1 MQAGNTDPCPCG
13 SGNRQQFCCGRQG
26 LDGSPA
32 IANLFVL
39 LQQGRHAE
47 LERAARKLALRQPKS
62 GIVWK
67 LLAAALAL
75 QRKNAVPALEKA
87 AHLMPHD
94 AEAHTNL
101 GNALSA
107 ARQLDAAARSYRRA
121 VAINLHD
128 AGLQSSLGNT
138 LLELGHPGEALECFR
153 RALEIEPGSVA
164 AHGNCG
170 NVFRYLGQLDAAQA
184 SYRQVLA
191 LNRGSADAHYNLA
204 IVLRLQNRAAE
215 AEAHCRTALE
225 INPDMT
231 GAIVLSAKFFADRGQ
246 FQDAEARLQRAI
258 ALEPESTD
266 AWGAIPHL
274 RKMRTDDTAWL
285 EGALRI
291 SEKPLP
297 PRRESRLRF
306 AMGKYFD
313 DTKDY
318 PRAFQNYRRANELAQ
333 SGRQKHDRH
342 ALEQTVDLIIRSYD
356 PAWVSRNRGD
366 GIASLRPV
374 FIVGMPRSGTTL
386 AEQILAAHPAVFG
399 ANELGHWGTASA
411 AYLAAVKAGENPG
424 KRMHRLADEYLG
436 MLQGLSADA
445 LRVVDKMPANFLSM
459 GFIHAALPNARFVHM
474 RRDPIDTC
482 LSIYFQD
489 FDATYSYANELDDL
503 THYYGEYLRVM
514 RHWRSV
520 VPAELI
526 LDVSYEELVDDYESW
541 GRKMLEFIG
550 LAWDPRCSN
559 FHETSRTINTAS
571 NWQVR
576 QRINRSAVQRW
587 RNYEKFLGPLL
598 HLAPAIATP

>member
-1 MQAGNTDPCPCG
+1 MQAGGTDPCPCG

-32 IANLFVL
+32 VANLFLL

-47 LERAARKLALRQPKS
+47 LERSARKLALRQPQS

-87 AHLMPHD
+87 ADLMPHD

-107 ARQLDAAARSYRRA
+107 ARQLEAAARSYRRA
-121 VAINLHD
+121 IAIDPHD
-128 AGLQSSLGNT
+128 AELQNSLGST
-138 LLELGHPGEALECFR
+138 LLELGRPGEALESLR
-153 RALEIEPGSVA
+153 RALEIEPDSAA

-170 NVFRYLGQLDAAQA
+170 NAFRHLGQLDAAQA

-191 LNRGSADAHYNLA
+191 LNRESADAYYNLA

-215 AEAHCRTALE
+215 AEAHCRKALE

-231 GAIVLSAKFFADRGQ
+231 GAIVLSAKFSADRGQ

-258 ALEPESTD
+258 ALEPESAD

-274 RKMRTDDTAWL
+274 RKMRTDDRAWI

-291 SEKPLP
+291 AEKALP

-306 AMGKYFD
+306 AIGKYLD

-318 PRAFQNYRRANELAQ
+318 PRAFQNYRRANELAK
-333 SGRQKHDRH
+333 SGRQKHDKH
-342 ALEQTVDLIIRSYD
+342 ALAQTVDLIIRSYD
-356 PAWVSRNRGD
+356 PAWVSRNQGE
-366 GIASLRPV
+366 GIASFRPV

-411 AYLAAVKAGENPG
+411 AYLAAMKAGESPD
-424 KRMHRLADEYLG
+424 KMMHRSAVEYLA
-436 MLQGLSADA
+436 MLQGLSPDA

-459 GFIHAALPNARFVHM
+459 GFIHAALPNARFIHM

-503 THYYGEYLRVM
+503 AHYYGEYLRVM
-514 RHWRSV
+514 QHWRSV

-526 LDVSYEELVDDYESW
+526 LDVSYEELVDDYEFW
-541 GRKMLEFIG
+541 GRKILEFIG

-576 QRINRSAVQRW
+576 QRINKSAVQRW

-598 HLAPAIATP
+598 HLVPASAP